1 VGMITD
7 AIWDDFNNDGYSD
20 LFLTGNNYEISTQLG
35 KLDASHGQILLND
48 KKGFFNIQ
56 TNQKFD
62 VQGPAR
68 NIQKITIGSEIY
80 YIVSINNNAPIF
92 LKKNK

>member
-1 VGMITD
+1 
-7 AIWDDFNNDGYSD
+7 
-20 LFLTGNNYEISTQLG
+20 
-35 KLDASHGQILLND
+35 LLND